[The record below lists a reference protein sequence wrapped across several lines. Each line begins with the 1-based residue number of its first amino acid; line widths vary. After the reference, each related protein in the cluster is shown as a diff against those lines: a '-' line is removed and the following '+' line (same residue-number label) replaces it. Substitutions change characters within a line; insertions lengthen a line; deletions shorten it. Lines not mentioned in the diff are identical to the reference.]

1 VRRLAATLLPLL
13 PLLAA
18 APAVAPAADRASPT
32 VRVRTVPSVS
42 GLAFT
47 FEGRRYLTDD
57 TGSVQIPRAPGTD
70 RRAVLSYTTV
80 GSRQLTS
87 RTTVR
92 FARWLTVG
100 SQAYAAL
107 DVYRLTGWRF
117 VDASGSSVPASR
129 IEQIVLRASTGEVRV
144 LRKELARPRW
154 FFSRRVALIHGRV
167 VLRNVDYAVQ
177 RVTVLGAD
185 VVNAGQQTF
194 SPQLDRE
201 VKLRLSFFTLTV
213 QGKDALFG
221 SPVGTHARLVLPN
234 GNVRDLRLSHGRV
247 VIASLPRGNYTIKLT
262 DGVYRLAQPLVLS
275 RSQVAVVPVVTYLD
289 VLAVGG
295 GVLVLALG
303 LVLVGRRSIV
313 RRAGARIAARGRE
326 TSPDAQQP

>member
-1 VRRLAATLLPLL
+1 MRRLAATLLPLL
-13 PLLAA
+13 LLATV
-18 APAVAPAADRASPT
+18 PAVAPAADRLSPT

-47 FEGRRYLTDD
+47 FEGRRYLTDE
-57 TGSVQIPRAPGTD
+57 TGSVEIPRAPGTD
-70 RRAVLSYTTV
+70 RRAVLSYLAV
-80 GSRQLTS
+80 GTRQLS
-87 RTTVR
+87 ARTKVR
-92 FARWLTVG
+92 FARWVTVG

-107 DVYRLTGWRF
+107 DVYRLTPWRF
-117 VDASGSSVPASR
+117 VDARGSSVPASR

-154 FFSRRVALIHGRV
+154 FFSRRVALIHGRL
-167 VLRNVDYAVQ
+167 VLKNVAYAVQ

-194 SPQLDRE
+194 SPQLRRP

-221 SPVGTHARLVLPN
+221 SSVGTHARLVLPN
-234 GNVRDLRLSHGRV
+234 GKVRDLRLSHGRV
-247 VIASLPRGNYTIKLT
+247 VVASLPRGNYTIKLT

-295 GVLVLALG
+295 GLLLLALG
-303 LVLVGRRSIV
+303 LVLVGRRSIL

-326 TSPDAQQP
+326 PTSGPEQP